1 MVRLQKFVTTRA
13 RPSQGM
19 EFSFQ
24 PAIFQAQLR
33 LHSFGYNPMRKD
45 AARDARGAR
54 VMGRVDVMAISR
66 LWVRGCDGRR
76 RARRAVERDERRV
89 GRREVN
95 DVVHRA
101 SSSSS
106 RGVVVVVAR
115 VVVARAATD
124 RTTHSRAAPTPSTK
138 VVIFYHG

>member
-1 MVRLQKFVTTRA
+1 
-13 RPSQGM
+13 
-19 EFSFQ
+19 
-24 PAIFQAQLR
+24 
-33 LHSFGYNPMRKD
+33 MRKD

-54 VMGRVDVMAISR
+54 VMGRVDAMAISR

-89 GRREVN
+89 GRREAN

-106 RGVVVVVAR
+106 SRGVVVVV
-115 VVVARAATD
+115 AATD